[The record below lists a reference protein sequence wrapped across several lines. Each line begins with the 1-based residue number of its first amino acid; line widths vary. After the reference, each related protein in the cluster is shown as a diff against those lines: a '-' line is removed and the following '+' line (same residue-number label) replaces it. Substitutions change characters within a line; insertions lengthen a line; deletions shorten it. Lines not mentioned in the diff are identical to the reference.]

1 MTTLEVKTPEET
13 KKYIFDLA
21 PWLTDLGTTISS
33 VDSVTAD
40 TGLTVNSSSNTTTT
54 ITATLSGGTAGN
66 VYKVRAQFQTGDGQV
81 LTADIF
87 VPVENVKA

>member
-1 MTTLEVKTPEET
+1 MTTLEVKTPEEV
-13 KKYIFDLA
+13 KKYIFDVSA
-21 PWLTDLGTTISS
+21 WMTDLGTTISS

-40 TGLTVNSSSNTTTT
+40 TGLTVDSFTNTTTT

-66 VYKVRAQFQTGDGQV
+66 SYRVRAQFQTGDGQT

-87 VPVENVKA
+87 VPVENVKS